1 MKQRGK
7 GHRYPTMLQRPVTI
21 TVPLRTI
28 LALPLLVLFS
38 VRYASAGAENVT
50 ANQVSSSTS
59 EDKVIYGTD
68 DRREVYETTDTAHLA
83 WAASTCAVVYAE
95 DLTDNQN
102 GTCKLIT
109 DAYQHFGAPACSDEP
124 YGDQP
129 VAPFCTGFM
138 AGIDTIVTAGHCI
151 SEADLG
157 NTRFLFGFDMA
168 DAITPVL
175 TFSKDQVY
183 TGVQIIARSYTHEY
197 DYSVIR
203 VDRPITAPGASALP
217 LREMDTIAVGVRV
230 GVIGHPSGLPKKIA
244 FGSETRVRKNDAQ
257 GFFYAN
263 LDSYGG
269 NSGSPVFNAED
280 GFVEGILVRG
290 NTDFVLNGDCFRSNI
305 LQNDNES
312 PEQVSKSATFA
323 GWIYGNNVPPENDLF
338 ANAAL
343 FPQETTRVTGTN
355 VYATREP
362 DEPEHAGVSGGASL
376 WWRWTAPF
384 SGMVLVS
391 TQGSTIDTLLAIYT
405 GDSLVNLRVAAS
417 NDDMPYSRQSQ
428 VSLPAIQDTVY
439 YIAVDGYRGEQG
451 GITLE
456 VTPSLVVTPVTRT
469 VAGDN
474 GTTTFTIQ
482 TIASWTAV
490 SDQAWAL
497 LDTTSGK
504 GDQELTVIYTANS
517 GEERNAT
524 ITITGQGTSPPWTA
538 AMVIQQA
545 DLMPCC
551 CVPGTQRH
559 VMPTLRHLLGDGLL
573 LGLAFAGLW
582 AGSFPER
589 TRFRP

>member
-1 MKQRGK
+1 MKQSGK
-7 GHRYPTMLQRPVTI
+7 WRRCHTMIPRTVTT
-21 TVPLRTI
+21 TVPLGTA
-28 LALPLLVLFS
+28 LALLLLCSFTFGA
-38 VRYASAGAENVT
+38 RGASSGEENWRISPVH
-50 ANQVSSSTS
+50 

-68 DRREVYETTDTAHLA
+68 DRREVYETTDASQRT
-83 WAASTCAVVYAE
+83 WAASTCAVVYVD

-102 GTCKLIT
+102 GTHSLIT
-109 DAYQHFGAPACSDEP
+109 DAYQHSGYPACSDEP

-138 AGIDTIVTAGHCI
+138 AGADIIVTAGHCI
-151 SEADLG
+151 SETDLE

-168 DAITPVL
+168 DAATPTL
-175 TFSKDQVY
+175 TFSENQVY
-183 TGVQIIARSYTHEY
+183 TGVQVIVRSYTHEY

-203 VDRPITAPGASALP
+203 VDRPVTAPGARALP
-217 LREMDTIAVGVRV
+217 LRETDTIAVGARV

-343 FPQETTRVTGTN
+343 FPQETTRVAGTN

-362 DEPEHAGVSGGASL
+362 GEPEHANDSGGASL

-384 SGMVLVS
+384 SGVVLVS
-391 TQGSTIDTLLAIYT
+391 TQGSTFDTLLAVYT
-405 GDSLVNLRVAAS
+405 GDALFNLSAIAA

-428 VSLPAIQDTVY
+428 VSFHAIQATVY

-451 GITLE
+451 GVTLE
-456 VTPSLVVTPVTRT
+456 VTPSLVVTPGTRT

-474 GTTTFTIQ
+474 GTTTFTVQ

-490 SDQAWAL
+490 SNQAWAS
-497 LDTTSGK
+497 LDVTSGE
-504 GDQELTVIYTANS
+504 GDGMLTVAYSANS

-524 ITITGQGTSPPWTA
+524 ITVTGQGTSPPWTA
-538 AMVIQQA
+538 AIVIQQP

-551 CVPGTQRH
+551 CSPGMQKH
-559 VMPTLRHLLGDGLL
+559 VIPDLRHLLGDGLL
-573 LGLAFAGLW
+573 LVLAFAGLW
-582 AGSFPER
+582 AGSFPGR

>member
-1 MKQRGK
+1 M
-7 GHRYPTMLQRPVTI
+7 
-21 TVPLRTI
+21 
-28 LALPLLVLFS
+28 
-38 VRYASAGAENVT
+38 
-50 ANQVSSSTS
+50 
-59 EDKVIYGTD
+59 
-68 DRREVYETTDTAHLA
+68 
-83 WAASTCAVVYAE
+83 
-95 DLTDNQN
+95 
-102 GTCKLIT
+102 
-109 DAYQHFGAPACSDEP
+109 
-124 YGDQP
+124 
-129 VAPFCTGFM
+129 
-138 AGIDTIVTAGHCI
+138 
-151 SEADLG
+151 
-157 NTRFLFGFDMA
+157 
-168 DAITPVL
+168 
-175 TFSKDQVY
+175 
-183 TGVQIIARSYTHEY
+183 
-197 DYSVIR
+197 
-203 VDRPITAPGASALP
+203 
-217 LREMDTIAVGVRV
+217 

-362 DEPEHAGVSGGASL
+362 GEPEHANDSGGASL

-384 SGMVLVS
+384 SGVVLVS
-391 TQGSTIDTLLAIYT
+391 TQGSTFDTLLAVYT
-405 GDSLVNLRVAAS
+405 GDALFNLSAIAA

-456 VTPSLVVTPVTRT
+456 VTPSLVVTPGTRT

-474 GTTTFTIQ
+474 GTTTFTVQ

-490 SDQAWAL
+490 SDQAWAS
-497 LDTTSGK
+497 LDVTSGE
-504 GDQELTVIYTANS
+504 GDGMLTVAYSANS

-524 ITITGQGTSPPWTA
+524 ITVTGQGTSPPWTA
-538 AMVIQQA
+538 AIVIQQP

-551 CVPGTQRH
+551 CSPGMQKH
-559 VMPTLRHLLGDGLL
+559 VIPDLRHLLGDGLL
-573 LGLAFAGLW
+573 LVLAFAGLW
-582 AGSFPER
+582 AGSFPGR